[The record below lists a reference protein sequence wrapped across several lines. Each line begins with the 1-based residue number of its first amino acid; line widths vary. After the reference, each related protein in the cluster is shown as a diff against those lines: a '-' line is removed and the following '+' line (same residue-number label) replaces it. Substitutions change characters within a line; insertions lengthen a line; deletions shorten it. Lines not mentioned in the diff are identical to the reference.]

1 VHSNWLHL
9 LAAVVCQVSKGL
21 RQLEGAHVMAVCSSL
36 CLPAH
41 LGVSPRLLLLLLCCC
56 CCCCVMQVESLTT
69 IYLENNPAAA
79 APDYK
84 QRMLALLPKL
94 QQLDANV
101 LPERD

>member
-1 VHSNWLHL
+1 VPL
-9 LAAVVCQVSKGL
+9 LL
-21 RQLEGAHVMAVCSSL
+21 
-36 CLPAH
+36 
-41 LGVSPRLLLLLLCCC
+41 LLLLLLCCL
-56 CCCCVMQVESLTT
+56 QVESLTT

-101 LPERD
+101 LPERE

>member
-1 VHSNWLHL
+1 VS
-9 LAAVVCQVSKGL
+9 VC
-21 RQLEGAHVMAVCSSL
+21 R
-36 CLPAH
+36 
-41 LGVSPRLLLLLLCCC
+41 
-56 CCCCVMQVESLTT
+56 QVESLTT

-84 QRMLALLPKL
+84 QRLLRLLPKL